1 MLAHFL
7 KQCRQHVTSRWS
19 SATRGRPVHTQVWRC
34 KYNQSLRGDDMPRA
48 GGIATMLRLP
58 FMNNQP
64 QGLNACF
71 VGIPFDSAAS
81 HRSGTR
87 HGPRAIRHESS
98 LIEPCNIKGAVPCEW
113 LQVADIGDV
122 PVNTFS
128 IQKTANIITGYYRNI
143 LKADCVPLTMGG
155 DHFITY
161 PILMAVKERYGSV
174 GLIHVDA
181 HTDLGRTMFGET
193 LAHGTPFYRAVED
206 GAVDPKYMFQIG
218 IRASYLV
225 EEFNDVFKWAKQK
238 VGVAHLVHNPTVH
251 GLVINTQGIS
261 IIRAEQCWYKSLV
274 PLMEDIR
281 NHMGRRPVYLSFD
294 IDGLDPSFCPG
305 TGRYVFTAS
314 IW

>member
-1 MLAHFL
+1 
-7 KQCRQHVTSRWS
+7 
-19 SATRGRPVHTQVWRC
+19 
-34 KYNQSLRGDDMPRA
+34 MPRA

-128 IQKTANIITGYYRNI
+128 IQKTADIITGYYRNI

-161 PILMAVKERYGSV
+161 PILMAVKEKYGPV

-251 GLVINTQGIS
+251 GLVIL
-261 IIRAEQCWYKSLV
+261 RASTSYVRSNAGTSLWC
-274 PLMEDIR
+274 L
-281 NHMGRRPVYLSFD
+281 
-294 IDGLDPSFCPG
+294 
-305 TGRYVFTAS
+305 
-314 IW
+314 